1 MVLKIKL
8 NRIAYRI
15 FYPRQKLNCNTHTDI
30 IGYLMVVG
38 VTESLNLQIMSLL
51 TSDLLDLPFKTSLV
65 IKDMIIKTNIAL
77 MNGNIALMNGNIAL
91 MSWEK

>member
-15 FYPRQKLNCNTHTDI
+15 YPRQKLNCNTHTDI

-38 VTESLNLQIMSLL
+38 VTESLNLQIMSFL

-77 MNGNIALMNGNIAL
+77 VNGAQKQ
-91 MSWEK
+91 SHPVVWEK